1 MKKKVVVLD
10 PDDSHCHT
18 LSTILRIEGYQ
29 VFVQETLKKM
39 EMCIHANDCSVAM
52 IDIDAVAVDNLTIRE
67 LTVKYPGVYFLCLS
81 EDRFHPELREA
92 LGRHIYACINK
103 PVDPGEIRFWL
114 RSIFCDHPA

>member
-29 VFVQETLKKM
+29 VFAQETLKKM
-39 EMCIHANDCSVAM
+39 ETCIRTNDCSVAM
-52 IDIDAVAVDNLTIRE
+52 IDIDAIAIDNCTIRE
-67 LTVKYPGVYFLCLS
+67 LTIKYPGVYFLCLS
-81 EDRFHPELREA
+81 ENRFHPELREA
-92 LGRHIYACINK
+92 LCYHIYACINK
-103 PVDPGEIRFWL
+103 PVDPSEIRFWL